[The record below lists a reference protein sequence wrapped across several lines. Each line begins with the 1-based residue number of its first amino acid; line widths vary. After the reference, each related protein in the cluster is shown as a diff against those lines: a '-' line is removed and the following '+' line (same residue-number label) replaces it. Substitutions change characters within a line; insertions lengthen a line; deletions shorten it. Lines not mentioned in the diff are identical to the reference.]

1 MCVAATGK
9 VVKIDKEIAE
19 VDFNGN
25 IVRAHTGIIDVKV
38 GDDVLVHAGLII
50 QVMNKKDAEEMR
62 KLFEELEATDLKTSE
77 FKKIEGY
84 LKKNK

>member
-9 VVKIDKEIAE
+9 VVKIDNEIAE

-50 QVMNKKDAEEMR
+50 QVMSKKDADEMR
-62 KLFEELEATDLKTSE
+62 KLFEELEEISK
-77 FKKIEGY
+77 
-84 LKKNK
+84 

>member
-9 VVKIDKEIAE
+9 VVKIDNEIAE

-25 IVRAHTGIIDVKV
+25 IVRAHTGIINVKP

-62 KLFEELEATDLKTSE
+62 KLFEELEEVAK
-77 FKKIEGY
+77 
-84 LKKNK
+84 

>member
-9 VVKIDKEIAE
+9 VVKIDNDIAE

-25 IVRAHTGIIDVKV
+25 IIRAHTGIIDVKI

-62 KLFEELEATDLKTSE
+62 KLFEELEDIAK
-77 FKKIEGY
+77 
-84 LKKNK
+84 

>member
-9 VVKIDKEIAE
+9 VVRIDNEIAE

-25 IVRAHTGIIDVKV
+25 IVRAHTGIIDVKP

-50 QVMNKKDAEEMR
+50 QVMSKKDTDEMR
-62 KLFEELEATDLKTSE
+62 KLFEELEEIAK
-77 FKKIEGY
+77 
-84 LKKNK
+84 

>member
-1 MCVAATGK
+1 MCVATTGK

-25 IVRAHTGIIDVKV
+25 IVRAHRGIIDVKI

-50 QVMNKKDAEEMR
+50 QVMGKKDAEEMR
-62 KLFEELEATDLKTSE
+62 KLFEELEDISK
-77 FKKIEGY
+77 
-84 LKKNK
+84 

>member
-62 KLFEELEATDLKTSE
+62 KLFEELEEIAK
-77 FKKIEGY
+77 
-84 LKKNK
+84 

>member
-9 VVKIDKEIAE
+9 VVKIDNEIAE
-19 VDFNGN
+19 GDFNGN

-50 QVMNKKDAEEMR
+50 QVMSKKDADEMR
-62 KLFEELEATDLKTSE
+62 KLFEELEEISK
-77 FKKIEGY
+77 
-84 LKKNK
+84 

>member
-9 VVKIDKEIAE
+9 VVKIDNEIAE

-25 IVRAHTGIIDVKV
+25 IIRAHTGIIDVKV

-50 QVMNKKDAEEMR
+50 QVMSKKDAEEMR
-62 KLFEELEATDLKTSE
+62 KLFEELEDTIK
-77 FKKIEGY
+77 
-84 LKKNK
+84 

>member
-9 VVKIDKEIAE
+9 VVKIDNEIAE

-25 IVRAHTGIIDVKV
+25 IIRAHTGIIDVKI

-62 KLFEELEATDLKTSE
+62 KLFEELEDIAK
-77 FKKIEGY
+77 
-84 LKKNK
+84 

>member
-9 VVKIDKEIAE
+9 VVRIDKEIAE

-25 IVRAHTGIIDVKV
+25 IVRAHTGIIDVKP
-38 GDDVLVHAGLII
+38 GDDVLVHAGLVI

-62 KLFEELEATDLKTSE
+62 KLFEELEEIAK
-77 FKKIEGY
+77 
-84 LKKNK
+84 

>member
-9 VVKIDKEIAE
+9 VVKTDKEIAE

-50 QVMNKKDAEEMR
+50 QVLSKKDADEMR
-62 KLFEELEATDLKTSE
+62 KLFEELEEISK
-77 FKKIEGY
+77 
-84 LKKNK
+84 

>member
-9 VVKIDKEIAE
+9 VVKIDNEIAE

-50 QVMNKKDAEEMR
+50 QVMNKRDAEEMR
-62 KLFEELEATDLKTSE
+62 KLFEELEELSK
-77 FKKIEGY
+77 
-84 LKKNK
+84 

>member
-9 VVKIDKEIAE
+9 VVRIDNEIAE

-25 IVRAHTGIIDVKV
+25 IVRAHTGIIDVKP

-50 QVMNKKDAEEMR
+50 QVMGKKDADEMR
-62 KLFEELEATDLKTSE
+62 KLFEELEEIAK
-77 FKKIEGY
+77 
-84 LKKNK
+84 

>member
-9 VVKIDKEIAE
+9 VVRIDNEIAE

-25 IVRAHTGIIDVKV
+25 IVRAHTGIIDVKP

-50 QVMNKKDAEEMR
+50 QVMSKKDADEMR
-62 KLFEELEATDLKTSE
+62 KLFKELEEIAK
-77 FKKIEGY
+77 
-84 LKKNK
+84 

>member
-62 KLFEELEATDLKTSE
+62 KLFEELEEISK
-77 FKKIEGY
+77 
-84 LKKNK
+84 

>member
-9 VVKIDKEIAE
+9 VVKLDKEIAE

-38 GDDVLVHAGLII
+38 GDDVLVHAGMII
-50 QVMNKKDAEEMR
+50 QVMSKKDADEMR
-62 KLFEELEATDLKTSE
+62 KLFEELEE
-77 FKKIEGY
+77 FSK
-84 LKKNK
+84 

>member
-9 VVKIDKEIAE
+9 VVKIDGEIAE

-25 IVRAHTGIIDVKV
+25 IVRAHTGIINVKP
-38 GDDVLVHAGLII
+38 GDDVLVHAGLVI

-62 KLFEELEATDLKTSE
+62 KLFEELEEIAK
-77 FKKIEGY
+77 
-84 LKKNK
+84 

>member
-25 IVRAHTGIIDVKV
+25 IVRAHTGIIDVK
-38 GDDVLVHAGLII
+38 GRRRCTCTRRTYNSGYEQKRCRGNEKII
-50 QVMNKKDAEEMR
+50 
-62 KLFEELEATDLKTSE
+62 
-77 FKKIEGY
+77 
-84 LKKNK
+84 

>member
-9 VVKIDKEIAE
+9 VVKIDNEIAE

-38 GDDVLVHAGLII
+38 GDNVLVHAGLII
-50 QVMNKKDAEEMR
+50 QVMSKKDADEMR
-62 KLFEELEATDLKTSE
+62 KLFEELEEISK
-77 FKKIEGY
+77 
-84 LKKNK
+84 

>member
-9 VVKIDKEIAE
+9 VVRIDNEIAE

-25 IVRAHTGIIDVKV
+25 IVRAHTGIIDVKP

-50 QVMNKKDAEEMR
+50 QVMSKKDADEMR
-62 KLFEELEATDLKTSE
+62 KLFEELEEIAK
-77 FKKIEGY
+77 
-84 LKKNK
+84 

>member
-9 VVKIDKEIAE
+9 VVKIDNEIAE

-50 QVMNKKDAEEMR
+50 QVMSKKDANEMR
-62 KLFEELEATDLKTSE
+62 KLFEELEEISK
-77 FKKIEGY
+77 
-84 LKKNK
+84 

>member
-9 VVKIDKEIAE
+9 VVKIDNEIAE

-50 QVMNKKDAEEMR
+50 QVMSKKDADEMR
-62 KLFEELEATDLKTSE
+62 RLFEELEEIAK
-77 FKKIEGY
+77 
-84 LKKNK
+84 

>member
-9 VVKIDKEIAE
+9 VVKTDNEIAH

-50 QVMNKKDAEEMR
+50 QVMSKKDADEMR
-62 KLFEELEATDLKTSE
+62 KLFEELEEISK
-77 FKKIEGY
+77 
-84 LKKNK
+84 